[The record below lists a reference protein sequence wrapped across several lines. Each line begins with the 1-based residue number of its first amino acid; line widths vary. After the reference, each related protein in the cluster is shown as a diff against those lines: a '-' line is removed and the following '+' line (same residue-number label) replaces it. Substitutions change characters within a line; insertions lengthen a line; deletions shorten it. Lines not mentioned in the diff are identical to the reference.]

1 MYFHEPCA
9 SLLAGAAK
17 LQISLSKQ
25 AAGKEA
31 FQSGEIGILR
41 YASAY
46 RQSTMLSPEGKKMLV
61 PFKTNFKNS
70 LLIGTAVAAFAA
82 GVLPAMAQ
90 AGGDVEQVIVTG
102 TRVKGMTA
110 ADSAAPITLL
120 STDALTQGVGSTDL
134 REALG
139 TAVPAFSAQQAGGD
153 TAEFTLVAAL
163 DGLSPND
170 TLVLVNGKRRHYS
183 GNLHVDAGGFG
194 GGSDPTDLA
203 LIPEAAIDH
212 VEVLQEGAAAQY
224 GTDAIAGVVNIILKN
239 KSSGGEASATAGQNY
254 ARYGATSDVSGNI
267 GLPFFGPKGFISV
280 TGEYQTH
287 GFTNYGGTDP
297 RFINAQGTAVGV
309 GTVATTPNA
318 TGVITCSGGNC
329 IPTTGP
335 YAVTSDLNYPST
347 NPVNGDGEFQL
358 ATGFVNG
365 AYNINDDASV
375 YFNGSIGQ
383 RIARAH
389 ENYRLPTQNIAAPG
403 SNEPC
408 SATNVQGFNT
418 AQTATGGA
426 ACTLGAVAGTV
437 GVAPIQGSVA
447 SSTGNA
453 YTGLNSR
460 GQVIS
465 SGQAGTLFTPGELVQ
480 YPQGFQ
486 AEEGIRELDYQYNL
500 GTKFKLATIDFDLN
514 AGFGK
519 DIDRI
524 YTLQSG
530 NRSLFIDTHSS
541 PTSFYDGAFIASQLT
556 FTLDATKNFD
566 VGMATPLTV
575 SAGAEGRQD
584 AYAITA
590 GDPTSYYKEGPQS
603 FTGYAPAGAIN
614 KSRKNYAGYIDFSL
628 APIEQLQLDL
638 AGRAEHYSDFGDA
651 QVGKFTA
658 RYDII
663 PQLAIRGT
671 LSTGFRAP
679 TIAEEYYTGVNVS
692 PTSATVQLPA
702 DSAAAKILG
711 LPNLTPEVSTSFSAG
726 IVSHPLDNLSLTVDF
741 YSIKISNRIVASSTV
756 NNAGG
761 AINVPLVTT
770 AILADGVSLD
780 PTATQQGAT
789 AFLNGL
795 STLTQGVDLVASYP
809 TDFDAYG
816 LVNWTLAG
824 NYNTSSLS
832 RVAPPPAVITASNP
846 SAGFFSFQTLYNY
859 THAAPTEKV
868 GLTANWSLDSFGFTL
883 RETYYGPQH
892 SFISPNNGGEEIPF
906 NQAGVGLLDGEF
918 RYDVTD
924 SFQIAF
930 GGNNLLDMHPDKTP
944 FTPATCPGN
953 GVFLISGS
961 CAVGPNQASNGE
973 GFPGGNGSVN
983 NSPFGAVWSADGG
996 YYYGRVTLK
1005 F

>member
-1 MYFHEPCA
+1 
-9 SLLAGAAK
+9 
-17 LQISLSKQ
+17 
-25 AAGKEA
+25 
-31 FQSGEIGILR
+31 
-41 YASAY
+41 
-46 RQSTMLSPEGKKMLV
+46 MLV

-82 GVLPAMAQ
+82 GILPAMAQ

-139 TAVPAFSAQQAGGD
+139 STVPAFSAQQTGGD

-203 LIPEAAIDH
+203 MIPEAAIDH

-224 GTDAIAGVVNIILKN
+224 GTDAIAGVVNIILKD
-239 KSSGGEASATAGQNY
+239 KSAGGVVSATAGQTY
-254 ARYGATSDVSGNI
+254 ARQGAKSDVSGNI
-267 GLPFFGPKGFISV
+267 GLPFFGPKGFVSIS
-280 TGEYQTH
+280 GEYQTS
-287 GFTNYGGTDP
+287 GFTQNGGGDN
-297 RFINAQGTAVGV
+297 RILNAQGQPVPT

-335 YAVTSDLNYPST
+335 YAVTNDIGYPKN
-347 NPVNGDGEFQL
+347 NPISGNGEFTL
-358 ATGFVNG
+358 ATSVVNG
-365 AYNINDDASV
+365 AYNFTDDVSV
-375 YFNGSIGQ
+375 YFDGSVGQ
-383 RIARAH
+383 RTARAH
-389 ENYRLPTQNIAAPG
+389 ENDRLSTQNIATPG
-403 SNEPC
+403 SNQPC
-408 SATNVQGFNT
+408 SATNVQGYNT

-447 SSTGNA
+447 NFNGNA

-465 SGQAGTLFTPGELVQ
+465 SGQAGTLFTPNELVQ

-486 AEEGIRELDYQYNL
+486 PEEGIRELDYQYNV

-514 AGFGK
+514 GGYGK
-519 DIDRI
+519 DVDRI
-524 YTLQSG
+524 YTYHSG
-530 NRSLFIDTHSS
+530 NRSLFIDTHAT
-541 PTSFYDGAFIASQLT
+541 PTDFYDGAFTASQLT
-556 FTLDATKNFD
+556 FTFDGTKNFD

-584 AYAITA
+584 AYAITS

-603 FTGYAPAGAIN
+603 FTGYSAASAIN
-614 KSRKNYAGYIDFSL
+614 KTRKNYAGYIDFAL

-651 QVGKFTA
+651 QIGKFTA

-663 PQLAIRGT
+663 PQLAVRGT
-671 LSTGFRAP
+671 ISTGFRAP
-679 TIAEEYYTGVNVS
+679 TLAEEYYTGTNVS
-692 PTSATVQLPA
+692 PVSATVQLPA
-702 DSAAAKILG
+702 DSAAVQDPGPAQSGAGSLDQLQRRYRLPSARQSVAHGRLLQHQDQQPHRG
-711 LPNLTPEVSTSFSAG
+711 LQ
-726 IVSHPLDNLSLTVDF
+726 H
-741 YSIKISNRIVASSTV
+741 RQQCQ
-756 NNAGG
+756 GG

-770 AILADGVSLD
+770 AIGVDGVSLD
-780 PTATQQGAT
+780 PTATQQGVT

-795 STLTQGVDLVASYP
+795 STLTTGRGCGGQ
-809 TDFDAYG
+809 
-816 LVNWTLAG
+816 
-824 NYNTSSLS
+824 LS
-832 RVAPPPAVITASNP
+832 DR
-846 SAGFFSFQTLYNY
+846 
-859 THAAPTEKV
+859 
-868 GLTANWSLDSFGFTL
+868 L
-883 RETYYGPQH
+883 R
-892 SFISPNNGGEEIPF
+892 
-906 NQAGVGLLDGEF
+906 
-918 RYDVTD
+918 
-924 SFQIAF
+924 
-930 GGNNLLDMHPDKTP
+930 
-944 FTPATCPGN
+944 
-953 GVFLISGS
+953 
-961 CAVGPNQASNGE
+961 
-973 GFPGGNGSVN
+973 
-983 NSPFGAVWSADGG
+983 
-996 YYYGRVTLK
+996 
-1005 F
+1005 